1 MCLLPKSLAIAQLFN
16 VNTCIVVDSG
26 ATSTSVCVVID
37 GKVDMNRCQ
46 SINVGGW
53 HVSQFLKQALD
64 WKSQKDNSSLVSCY
78 YYQEKMKKKV

>member
-1 MCLLPKSLAIAQLFN
+1 M
-16 VNTCIVVDSG
+16 VDSG

-46 SINVGGW
+46 NINVGGW

-78 YYQEKMKKKV
+78 YYQEKMKKKSLMLYENIFQTISSQKK